1 MAFGPLLSSF
11 SVVPSKVSAVMTS
24 QLTLRSLARS
34 SGIWARPI
42 STSSARFTENKDK
55 TMYEQVKDKA
65 GEYMEKAG
73 QAFTDSG
80 KVGKQFTED
89 GKVGG
94 KVEKETDTDSPLD
107 SSGEVGKQFTS
118 DGAVGGRVQ
127 EAAEKTKEAGKEAQ
141 KEANK

>member
-1 MAFGPLLSSF
+1 MY
-11 SVVPSKVSAVMTS
+11 
-24 QLTLRSLARS
+24 
-34 SGIWARPI
+34 
-42 STSSARFTENKDK
+42 DK
-55 TMYEQVKDKA
+55 VKDKA
-65 GEYMEKAG
+65 GEMMEKAG
-73 QAFTDSG
+73 QAFTDDG

-118 DGAVGGRVQ
+118 DGAVGGRV
-127 EAAEKTKEAGKEAQ
+127 EKAAEKTREAGKTAQ